1 MPAPLFLHSSFLP
14 VKPCARR
21 PPALSAR
28 RPRRAPC
35 GMATT
40 AQPSVSAPLPAAPWE
55 KLSTRAS
62 PDDFINGPN
71 LISPTKERE
80 SLRLFSQKDADVRL
94 VLYRDHAC
102 WCPYCHKVQLLLEA
116 KKVPYMVKK
125 VNMSCYGSK
134 PAEFLKIV
142 PTGLLPVI
150 QLDGKVITES
160 MDIMFLLED
169 TFQTP
174 YRQMIPVDDNDMMQA
189 FHRYMRLERVF
200 TGSWL
205 GALRGAMSSL
215 GRGLEPVNHTLDLIE
230 NCLGDFEG
238 SFFYPGLEP
247 SFVDINFC
255 KCPSPLS
262 SLFHIVP
269 A

>member
-1 MPAPLFLHSSFLP
+1 
-14 VKPCARR
+14 
-21 PPALSAR
+21 
-28 RPRRAPC
+28 
-35 GMATT
+35 MATT

>member
-1 MPAPLFLHSSFLP
+1 MSNSSQAPA
-14 VKPCARR
+14 
-21 PPALSAR
+21 
-28 RPRRAPC
+28 
-35 GMATT
+35 
-40 AQPSVSAPLPAAPWE
+40 VSAPFPASSWD
-55 KLSTRAS
+55 KLAVRAS
-62 PDDFINGPN
+62 SEDFVNGPN
-71 LISPTKERE
+71 LISPSRERE

-94 VLYRDHAC
+94 VLYRDHAN

-125 VNMSCYGSK
+125 INMSCYGAK
-134 PAEFLKIV
+134 PEEFLKIV

-150 QLDGKVITES
+150 KLDGKIITES

-205 GALRGAMSSL
+205 GALRGPLASL
-215 GRGLEPVNHTLDLIE
+215 GRGLEPVNHTLDIIE
-230 NCLGDFEG
+230 GCLGEFDG
-238 SFFYPGLEP
+238 PYFYPGELP

-255 KCPSPLS
+255 KLTSYRAQCPSSGDVLVTQGPEQ
-262 SLFHIVP
+262 
-269 A
+269 